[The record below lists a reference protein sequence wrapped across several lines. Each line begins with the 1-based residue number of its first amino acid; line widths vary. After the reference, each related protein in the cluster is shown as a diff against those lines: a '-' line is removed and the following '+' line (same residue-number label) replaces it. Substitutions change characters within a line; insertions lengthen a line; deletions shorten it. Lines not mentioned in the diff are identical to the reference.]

1 MIYFYYLL
9 IYKCKVSVPN
19 SQLGIIFFH
28 LVFLIL
34 YYETIICLLQT
45 FVKNFLLTT
54 RLFFDMIKSTERG
67 ENFGRNKR

>member
-9 IYKCKVSVPN
+9 IYKCRVSVPN

-28 LVFLIL
+28 LAFLVL

-45 FVKNFLLTT
+45 FVKNFFVDNET
-54 RLFFDMIKSTERG
+54 FF
-67 ENFGRNKR
+67 

>member
-28 LVFLIL
+28 LVS
-34 YYETIICLLQT
+34 ICLLRTLYTIILSLSITYFT
-45 FVKNFLLTT
+45 FLSFTSIFIYGIIYLYTK
-54 RLFFDMIKSTERG
+54 G
-67 ENFGRNKR
+67 EKA

>member
-9 IYKCKVSVPN
+9 IYKCRVSVPN

-45 FVKNFLLTT
+45 FVKNFFVDNET
-54 RLFFDMIKSTERG
+54 FF
-67 ENFGRNKR
+67 